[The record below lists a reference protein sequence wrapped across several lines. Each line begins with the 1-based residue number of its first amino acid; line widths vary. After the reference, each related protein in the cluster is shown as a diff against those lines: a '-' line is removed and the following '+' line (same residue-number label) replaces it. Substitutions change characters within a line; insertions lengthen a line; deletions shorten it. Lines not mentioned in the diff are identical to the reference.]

1 MQAGVRSGVGRIHGR
16 HEALGGPRSQAEAT
30 FDTAEGR
37 LVLTNLKCWVA
48 AAPLHNGLG
57 DVIVS
62 RAVMARLGYSP
73 RSLLKT
79 ARRAQKVYDLGHLGG
94 QDTCLMAA
102 IKILEDKKK
111 PPVAPEEVA
120 LNVDEE
126 LSCFPQ
132 VGVDWSIDDDQAA
145 VRAKLKEK

>member
-1 MQAGVRSGVGRIHGR
+1 
-16 HEALGGPRSQAEAT
+16 
-30 FDTAEGR
+30 
-37 LVLTNLKCWVA
+37 
-48 AAPLHNGLG
+48 
-57 DVIVS
+57 
-62 RAVMARLGYSP
+62 MARLGYCP
-73 RSLLKT
+73 RSLLET

-102 IKILEDKKK
+102 MKILEDKKK

-132 VGVDWSIDDDQAA
+132 VGVDWSVDDDRAA
-145 VRAKLKEK
+145 VRAKLKEKVGECRAAGCDDSYAIELGKLLV